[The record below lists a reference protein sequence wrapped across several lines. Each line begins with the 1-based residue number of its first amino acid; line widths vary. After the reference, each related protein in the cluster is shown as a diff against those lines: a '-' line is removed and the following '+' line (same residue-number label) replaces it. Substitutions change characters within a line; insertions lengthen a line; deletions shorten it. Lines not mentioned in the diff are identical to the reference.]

1 MADIRLAKPAAGTT
15 QTVPSAPDGRF
26 IFDFPADAATLTRNG
41 DDLVLTFEDGA
52 AIQLQG
58 FYTTYSKEDMPSFQ
72 VEGVEISGQDF
83 FAALDEDLMPAAGPA
98 SGSSAARGGRYN
110 EYGGSDL
117 LDGLDHLGRLD
128 IGFDGGTQLAT
139 DTVEPSPYSEV
150 DHGVTVTPST
160 PGTDPDD
167 PSIPVQGED
176 FPPTMPHDVLQV
188 DESALDGGSGGGS
201 ATAAG
206 SMRVSAPDGVAIIT
220 IGGVVVWQNGAL
232 TGNPVLTDEGHLDVT
247 GFDGTNLTYTY
258 TLTGSTQEHA
268 KLNAGGENDAI
279 AHEMAVV
286 VTDRDGD
293 SGSAVIRV
301 EITDDVPTIKSFE
314 RDVTEGATA
323 PVEGNA
329 LEGSAAGADGADF
342 AWTNPTQ
349 QGQYGTITLNPNGSY
364 SYTLDNNN
372 AEVKAL
378 TDGQRLTEEFTYTY
392 TDADGDVA
400 EGKVTITINGVNNGV
415 EVGSGTLTVYE
426 AGLDDGS
433 TPGGDNTPTTASGS
447 LHINAPD
454 GVATIAIGE
463 VTVFKNGALTGNT
476 VSTDEG
482 TLTVTGFDAATGELT
497 FTYTLN
503 DNTLGHGLDGMDTHV
518 SHDFAVTVT
527 DVDGSRDTGEVTVV
541 ITDDGPMVTPVEIEY
556 NGKKYVNTVSV
567 SFGADN
573 DTGTGSSLAV
583 NAYDD
588 EGTAIAWT
596 KVDDST
602 TGSGSTPC
610 GNDLSNLSEGESWT
624 NGNIIVSR
632 ENGNFVFKIKENGSN
647 AHIRV
652 TATDA
657 DGDTN
662 TEELNLTA
670 PDAGPNAI
678 IVDEALLSDGNVV
691 NSDNSDHAPSG
702 TDSFTVNLNGEDGT
716 VTLKYGTGED
726 ASTITLSLIN
736 GEQFNTEW
744 LSTNTTLTVNGVEV
758 EVKGA
763 TQTEPGGPWKIEYTY
778 KLTGQQAHKNG
789 GSAGAVGADDALS
802 DSINITVTDA
812 TGDMTTGSLMVT
824 VHDDGPVISDVRFEN
839 GYEGNESVSSN
850 VDIRGSFELD
860 YGADREAG
868 DKALTVQINNG
879 TAIEIEFAEN
889 SNSATVST
897 VLGELTVTRGEDGTY
912 SYVIESGEPQKI
924 ETGDY
929 TLTFTGK
936 DSDGDTASTGAIHVR
951 VKETTTVKLSV
962 SPEDVT
968 EGSTITY
975 TATLVDENGNQAVNK
990 GGDITVT
997 LQHGETITI
1006 ASGASSGSSEPVS
1019 TREDEAYVQ
1028 GDETVS
1034 NQITN
1039 VSQAEGTSNF
1049 EHLVTDDTPV
1059 EVVVKDD
1066 NDKTTVTL
1074 SATEV
1079 VNGQYSL
1086 TVTVDNAPQTDLVLD
1101 LSNGQ
1106 KITIAAGEM
1115 SATQSYDYVPGQS
1128 MDISVTGVEGQTDTD
1143 GNGQISYEEAGE
1155 GFYETLD
1162 FSGAET
1168 STSYDA
1174 AKIVVKAEGGTEAD
1188 DANDWKFTFELQ
1200 DAEGNPVA
1208 AASDITVTYTDPS
1221 GQKQTITISKGESS
1235 AEVSID
1241 SKNTE
1246 DVFKEAPTTGEV
1258 EITGISDSNIEGIG
1272 NSDSANITDTVDK
1285 TTVTL
1290 SATEVVN
1297 GQYSLTVT
1305 VDNAPQTDLV
1315 LDLSNGQKITIAAG
1329 EMSATQSYDYVPGQ
1343 SMDISVTGVEGQTDT
1358 DGNGQISY
1366 EEAGEGFYETLDFSG
1381 AETSTSY
1388 DAAKIVVKA
1397 EGGTEETDQTN
1408 DWKFTFELQDAEG
1421 NPVEAASDI
1430 TVTYTD
1436 PSGQE
1441 QTITISKG
1449 KSSAEVSIDSKNTE
1463 DVFKEAPTNG
1473 EVEITGIS
1481 DSNIEGVGNSDSADI
1496 TDTVDTTTVKL
1507 NATEVENG
1515 QYSLT
1520 VTVDNAPKSD
1530 LVLTLSNNQTITIEA
1545 GKTSATESY
1554 DYVPGQSMAISV
1566 TGVEGQ
1572 TDADKNGQI
1581 SYEEAGEGFYETLDF
1596 SGASVNLDIQ
1606 AGGTVTSDDD
1616 DTKDDGIGQHEV
1628 IIQDSSVGT
1637 ISQFAGGAGSVAV
1650 FQGENKIGELSIID
1664 GKLFFTQTASYSHAE
1679 GEDSAVI
1686 SQDVT
1691 VINAS
1696 GAECELSIA
1705 ITIEDSLP
1713 VAHADRLEL
1722 ETGRKAQGN
1731 LLSNDEES
1739 ADGNTVVHSVT
1750 FNDTTKTFDS
1760 ENNSITLD
1768 GRFGSLTVS
1777 ADGQYTYTLNS
1788 NMEIPEAG
1796 TVSETFSYDIIDGD
1810 GDVSTAS
1817 ATLTILI
1824 GKGTLH
1830 VKESKTTIN
1839 EQGQEI
1845 VIDGDLEDE
1854 KSLNAKITSVKADEN
1869 SIKYDYDLPGLE
1881 ELAFGDYEEVTG
1893 ISGYDHVYET
1903 NYGNLYVN
1911 EDTGAYKFVLNDG
1924 VADPLPEGFEISMS
1938 FTMTTQDDLG
1948 NQGLQN
1954 IVVVIEGT
1962 NDQGTLTE
1970 AGKGGHSSSQMWLDA
1985 KATGTNTVEDPYD
1998 AVTDPNL
2005 GTTPNPDK
2013 PGSATENDDL
2023 GSDTTSRVITW
2034 LPFTLED
2041 VDLNESVSFYAVY
2054 NGAYHSV
2061 PKDANMDGAPLQKY
2075 VDFLSAYP
2083 STEYSVALS
2092 VAWHEFTQK
2101 FTSEELGN
2109 MLFYKT
2115 EGGIFV
2121 IVNDAVHVDGT
2132 GMDTAQN
2139 WLVFIADSD
2148 SDALRHMSEGSG
2160 TGAGHGIIYQFSFQV
2175 RDSNGEIV
2183 RTTERNEQGD
2193 ITGYAETNN
2202 VLVHLYGSNDTPTM
2216 EIAKNGTFIIHD
2228 DDVTKYQSEE
2238 IEGNGKANADIESH
2252 TLKIIYNNKEF
2263 TGNLHGGEVSL
2274 WYIDEVLYVNVSINT
2289 SDGTNYTLSNIRD
2302 YENKGLD
2309 SDITAVVTDQYGN
2322 TAQYEM
2328 HVGCDGDVTAVSGPV
2343 DMSGTGDSDS
2353 LYGGNGSD
2361 TLNGG
2366 EGNDSL
2372 WGLANDDTLHGD
2384 AGNDRLYGGEGND
2397 TLYGDAG
2404 TDVLVGG
2411 SGNDTLHGGDG
2422 NDVLIGDG
2430 QGGFQEIIEGT
2441 VNAETFQKYLDQQSV
2456 ADLDGLI
2463 KKYDEMDLE
2472 GGDDKLFG
2480 GAGDDILIGGSGND
2494 YLDGGAGEDAIFGG
2508 SGNDII
2514 VYDKADYLV
2523 SGGSGIDFMVSDD
2536 SELTLDT
2543 LLSGGKDGQDG
2554 PIVDSIEVLLKGDA
2568 ALSLTS
2574 IQELADKYGIELDTN
2589 PDGQETLTLDMSK
2602 WAESTPAGD
2611 THVFT
2616 SSDGQLTLETNLQ
2629 HDSDASSDNGEMA
2642 QQVFILEHTNS

>member
-1 MADIRLAKPAAGTT
+1 M
-15 QTVPSAPDGRF
+15 
-26 IFDFPADAATLTRNG
+26 
-41 DDLVLTFEDGA
+41 
-52 AIQLQG
+52 
-58 FYTTYSKEDMPSFQ
+58 
-72 VEGVEISGQDF
+72 
-83 FAALDEDLMPAAGPA
+83 
-98 SGSSAARGGRYN
+98 
-110 EYGGSDL
+110 
-117 LDGLDHLGRLD
+117 
-128 IGFDGGTQLAT
+128 
-139 DTVEPSPYSEV
+139 
-150 DHGVTVTPST
+150 
-160 PGTDPDD
+160 
-167 PSIPVQGED
+167 
-176 FPPTMPHDVLQV
+176 
-188 DESALDGGSGGGS
+188 
-201 ATAAG
+201 
-206 SMRVSAPDGVAIIT
+206 
-220 IGGVVVWQNGAL
+220 
-232 TGNPVLTDEGHLDVT
+232 
-247 GFDGTNLTYTY
+247 
-258 TLTGSTQEHA
+258 
-268 KLNAGGENDAI
+268 
-279 AHEMAVV
+279 
-286 VTDRDGD
+286 
-293 SGSAVIRV
+293 
-301 EITDDVPTIKSFE
+301 
-314 RDVTEGATA
+314 
-323 PVEGNA
+323 
-329 LEGSAAGADGADF
+329 
-342 AWTNPTQ
+342 
-349 QGQYGTITLNPNGSY
+349 
-364 SYTLDNNN
+364 
-372 AEVKAL
+372 
-378 TDGQRLTEEFTYTY
+378 
-392 TDADGDVA
+392 
-400 EGKVTITINGVNNGV
+400 
-415 EVGSGTLTVYE
+415 
-426 AGLDDGS
+426 
-433 TPGGDNTPTTASGS
+433 
-447 LHINAPD
+447 
-454 GVATIAIGE
+454 
-463 VTVFKNGALTGNT
+463 
-476 VSTDEG
+476 
-482 TLTVTGFDAATGELT
+482 
-497 FTYTLN
+497 
-503 DNTLGHGLDGMDTHV
+503 
-518 SHDFAVTVT
+518 
-527 DVDGSRDTGEVTVV
+527 
-541 ITDDGPMVTPVEIEY
+541 
-556 NGKKYVNTVSV
+556 
-567 SFGADN
+567 
-573 DTGTGSSLAV
+573 
-583 NAYDD
+583 
-588 EGTAIAWT
+588 
-596 KVDDST
+596 
-602 TGSGSTPC
+602 
-610 GNDLSNLSEGESWT
+610 
-624 NGNIIVSR
+624 
-632 ENGNFVFKIKENGSN
+632 
-647 AHIRV
+647 
-652 TATDA
+652 
-657 DGDTN
+657 
-662 TEELNLTA
+662 
-670 PDAGPNAI
+670 
-678 IVDEALLSDGNVV
+678 
-691 NSDNSDHAPSG
+691 
-702 TDSFTVNLNGEDGT
+702 
-716 VTLKYGTGED
+716 
-726 ASTITLSLIN
+726 
-736 GEQFNTEW
+736 
-744 LSTNTTLTVNGVEV
+744 
-758 EVKGA
+758 
-763 TQTEPGGPWKIEYTY
+763 
-778 KLTGQQAHKNG
+778 
-789 GSAGAVGADDALS
+789 
-802 DSINITVTDA
+802 
-812 TGDMTTGSLMVT
+812 
-824 VHDDGPVISDVRFEN
+824 
-839 GYEGNESVSSN
+839 
-850 VDIRGSFELD
+850 
-860 YGADREAG
+860 
-868 DKALTVQINNG
+868 
-879 TAIEIEFAEN
+879 
-889 SNSATVST
+889 
-897 VLGELTVTRGEDGTY
+897 
-912 SYVIESGEPQKI
+912 
-924 ETGDY
+924 
-929 TLTFTGK
+929 
-936 DSDGDTASTGAIHVR
+936 
-951 VKETTTVKLSV
+951 
-962 SPEDVT
+962 
-968 EGSTITY
+968 
-975 TATLVDENGNQAVNK
+975 
-990 GGDITVT
+990 
-997 LQHGETITI
+997 
-1006 ASGASSGSSEPVS
+1006 
-1019 TREDEAYVQ
+1019 
-1028 GDETVS
+1028 
-1034 NQITN
+1034 
-1039 VSQAEGTSNF
+1039 
-1049 EHLVTDDTPV
+1049 
-1059 EVVVKDD
+1059 
-1066 NDKTTVTL
+1066 
-1074 SATEV
+1074 
-1079 VNGQYSL
+1079 
-1086 TVTVDNAPQTDLVLD
+1086 
-1101 LSNGQ
+1101 
-1106 KITIAAGEM
+1106 
-1115 SATQSYDYVPGQS
+1115 
-1128 MDISVTGVEGQTDTD
+1128 
-1143 GNGQISYEEAGE
+1143 
-1155 GFYETLD
+1155 
-1162 FSGAET
+1162 
-1168 STSYDA
+1168 
-1174 AKIVVKAEGGTEAD
+1174 
-1188 DANDWKFTFELQ
+1188 
-1200 DAEGNPVA
+1200 
-1208 AASDITVTYTDPS
+1208 TYTDPS
-1221 GQKQTITISKGESS
+1221 GQEQTITISKGELS

-1241 SKNTE
+1241 SNNTE

-1258 EITGISDSNIEGIG
+1258 KITGISDSNIEGIG

-1315 LDLSNGQKITIAAG
+1315 LTLSNNQTITIEAG
-1329 EMSATQSYDYVPGQ
+1329 KTSATQSYDYVPGQ
-1343 SMDISVTGVEGQTDT
+1343 SMDISVTGVDGQTDANK
-1358 DGNGQISY
+1358 DGKISY
-1366 EEAGEGFYETLDFSG
+1366 DEAGEGFYETLDFSK
-1381 AETSTSY
+1381 AVTSTSY

-1397 EGGTEETDQTN
+1397 EGGTEADDAN

-1421 NPVEAASDI
+1421 NPVAAASDI

-1507 NATEVENG
+1507 NATEVVNG

-1566 TGVEGQ
+1566 TGVAGQ
-1572 TDADKNGQI
+1572 TDANQDGKI

-1722 ETGRKAQGN
+1722 ETDRKAEGN

-1739 ADGNTVVHSVT
+1739 ADGDTVVHSVT
-1750 FNDTTKTFDS
+1750 FNDTTEIFDS

-1768 GRFGSLTVS
+1768 GRYGSLTVS
-1777 ADGQYTYTLNS
+1777 ADGKYTYTLKDD
-1788 NMEIPEAG
+1788 MKIPEAG

-1839 EQGQEI
+1839 EYGQEI

-1854 KSLNAKITSVKADEN
+1854 KSLNARITSVTADED
-1869 SIKYDYDLPGLE
+1869 SIKYDYDLP
-1881 ELAFGDYEEVTG
+1881 ELKELTFGEYKEITG
-1893 ISGYDHVYET
+1893 TSGYDHVYET
-1903 NYGNLYVN
+1903 SYGDLYVN
-1911 EDTGAYKFVLNDG
+1911 ESTGAYKFVLDDG

-1938 FTMTTQDDLG
+1938 FTMMTKDDNG
-1948 NQGLQN
+1948 VSGYQN

-2005 GTTPNPDK
+2005 GID
-2013 PGSATENDDL
+2013 PGATVENNDL

-2041 VDLNESVSFYAVY
+2041 VDLNESVSFNAVY

-2061 PKDANMDGAPLQKY
+2061 PENVDMDGEPLQKY
-2075 VDFLSAYP
+2075 VDFLSAHP

-2101 FTSEELGN
+2101 FTPEQLGN

-2121 IVNDAVHVDGT
+2121 IVNDAVQVDGT

-2160 TGAGHGIIYQFSFQV
+2160 TGAEHCIIYQFSFQV

-2183 RTTERNEQGD
+2183 RTTERNEQGK
-2193 ITGYAETNN
+2193 ITGYAETNK
-2202 VLVHLYGSNDTPTM
+2202 VLIHLYGSNDTPTM
-2216 EIAKNGTFIIHD
+2216 EMANDGTFVIHD
-2228 DDVTKYQSEE
+2228 DDVTNYQSTE
-2238 IEGNGKANADIESH
+2238 IEGNGNANADTESH
-2252 TLKIIYNNKEF
+2252 TLKIIYNNREF
-2263 TGNLHGGEVSL
+2263 TGDLKYGIVTLWNGREYLQADVSV
-2274 WYIDEVLYVNVSINT
+2274 DTTN
-2289 SDGTNYTLSNIRD
+2289 GTNYIISDIKEANDR
-2302 YENKGLD
+2302 GLN
-2309 SDITAVVTDQYGN
+2309 SDITVIVTDKYGN

-2328 HVGCDGDVTAVSGPV
+2328 HVDRQGDVTAVSNPV
-2343 DMSGTGDSDS
+2343 NMTGTGDSDS

-2372 WGLANDDTLHGD
+2372 WGLAGNDSLHGD

-2543 LLSGGKDGQDG
+2543 LLSGGKDGKGG

-2574 IQELADKYGIELDTN
+2574 IQELADKYGIELGTN
-2589 PDGQETLTLDMSK
+2589 PAGQETLTLDMGK
-2602 WAESTPAGD
+2602 WTEQADGSYDFNGD
-2611 THVFT
+2611 A
-2616 SSDGQLTLETNLQ
+2616 DLTLETNLQ

>member
-58 FYTTYSKEDMPSFQ
+58 FYTTYSKEEMPSFQ
-72 VEGVEISGQDF
+72 VDGVEISGQDF

-258 TLTGSTQEHA
+258 TLTGSTQEHT

-286 VTDRDGD
+286 VTDTDGD

-301 EITDDVPTIKSFE
+301 EITDDVPTIESFE
-314 RDVTEGATA
+314 KTVTEGDAD
-323 PVEGNA
+323 PIVGNA
-329 LEGSAAGADGADF
+329 LEGAVAGADGANF
-342 AWTNPTQ
+342 AWTNPDQ
-349 QGQYGTITLNPNGSY
+349 QGRYGKLTLNEDGTY
-364 SYTLDNNN
+364 SYELNNDDP
-372 AEVKAL
+372 EVKAL
-378 TDGQRLTEEFTYTY
+378 TDGDTRTEEISYTY

-400 EGKVTITINGVNNGV
+400 TGKVTITINGVNNGV

-426 AGLDDGS
+426 AGLADGS
-433 TPGGDNTPTTASGS
+433 QAGQAAAPTTAEGS
-447 LHINAPD
+447 LTVNAPD
-454 GVATIAIGE
+454 GVKDIRIDG
-463 VTVFKNGALTGNT
+463 VTVFENGALTGNT

-482 TLTVTGFDAATGELT
+482 TLTVTGFDEATGELK
-497 FTYTLN
+497 FTYELTG
-503 DNTLGHGLDGMDTHV
+503 NTLEHNTDATDKQL
-518 SHDFAVTVT
+518 SHDLAVTVT
-527 DVDGSRDTGEVTVV
+527 DVDGSTDTGVVTVV
-541 ITDDGPMVTPVEIEY
+541 ITDDGPVVTPVETEY
-556 NGKKYVNTVSV
+556 KGNKYVNTVSV

-573 DTGTGSSLAV
+573 DTGTDSSLAV
-583 NAYDD
+583 NAHDVD
-588 EGTAIAWT
+588 GTVIEWI

-602 TGSGSTPC
+602 SSGT
-610 GNDLSNLSEGESWT
+610 DLSKLSQGESWT

-647 AHIRV
+647 AHITV

-657 DGDTN
+657 DGDTD

-702 TDSFTVNLNGEDGT
+702 TGSFTVNLNGEDGT

-736 GEQFNTEW
+736 GDKFKESW
-744 LSTNTTLTVNGVEV
+744 LSINKTLTVNGVKV
-758 EVKGA
+758 TVTDA

-778 KLTGQQAHKNG
+778 ELTGQQTHTG
-789 GSAGAVGADDALS
+789 QGVGEDDALS
-802 DSINITVTDA
+802 DDIDITVTDA

-975 TATLVDENGNQAVNK
+975 TATLVDENGNPAVNK

-1028 GDETVS
+1028 GDKTVS

-1079 VNGQYSL
+1079 VSGQYSL

-1143 GNGQISYEEAGE
+1143 G
-1155 GFYETLD
+1155 
-1162 FSGAET
+1162 
-1168 STSYDA
+1168 
-1174 AKIVVKAEGGTEAD
+1174 
-1188 DANDWKFTFELQ
+1188 
-1200 DAEGNPVA
+1200 
-1208 AASDITVTYTDPS
+1208 
-1221 GQKQTITISKGESS
+1221 
-1235 AEVSID
+1235 
-1241 SKNTE
+1241 
-1246 DVFKEAPTTGEV
+1246 
-1258 EITGISDSNIEGIG
+1258 
-1272 NSDSANITDTVDK
+1272 
-1285 TTVTL
+1285 
-1290 SATEVVN
+1290 
-1297 GQYSLTVT
+1297 
-1305 VDNAPQTDLV
+1305 
-1315 LDLSNGQKITIAAG
+1315 
-1329 EMSATQSYDYVPGQ
+1329 
-1343 SMDISVTGVEGQTDT
+1343 
-1358 DGNGQISY
+1358 
-1366 EEAGEGFYETLDFSG
+1366 
-1381 AETSTSY
+1381 
-1388 DAAKIVVKA
+1388 
-1397 EGGTEETDQTN
+1397 
-1408 DWKFTFELQDAEG
+1408 
-1421 NPVEAASDI
+1421 
-1430 TVTYTD
+1430 
-1436 PSGQE
+1436 
-1441 QTITISKG
+1441 
-1449 KSSAEVSIDSKNTE
+1449 
-1463 DVFKEAPTNG
+1463 
-1473 EVEITGIS
+1473 
-1481 DSNIEGVGNSDSADI
+1481 
-1496 TDTVDTTTVKL
+1496 
-1507 NATEVENG
+1507 
-1515 QYSLT
+1515 
-1520 VTVDNAPKSD
+1520 
-1530 LVLTLSNNQTITIEA
+1530 
-1545 GKTSATESY
+1545 
-1554 DYVPGQSMAISV
+1554 
-1566 TGVEGQ
+1566 
-1572 TDADKNGQI
+1572 NGQI

-1722 ETGRKAQGN
+1722 ETDRKAEGN

-1739 ADGNTVVHSVT
+1739 ADGDTVVHSVT
-1750 FNDTTKTFDS
+1750 FNDTTEIFDS

-1768 GRFGSLTVS
+1768 GRYGSLTVS
-1777 ADGQYTYTLNS
+1777 ADGKYTYTLKDD
-1788 NMEIPEAG
+1788 MKIPEAG

-1839 EQGQEI
+1839 EYGQEI

-1854 KSLNAKITSVKADEN
+1854 KSLNARITSVTADED
-1869 SIKYDYDLPGLE
+1869 SIKYDYDLP
-1881 ELAFGDYEEVTG
+1881 ELKELTFGEYKEITG
-1893 ISGYDHVYET
+1893 TSGYDHVYET
-1903 NYGNLYVN
+1903 SYGDLYVN
-1911 EDTGAYKFVLNDG
+1911 ESTGAYKFVLDDG

-1938 FTMTTQDDLG
+1938 FTMTTKDANG
-1948 NQGLQN
+1948 TSGYQN

-1970 AGKGGHSSSQMWLDA
+1970 AGESGHASNQMWLDV
-1985 KATGTNTVEDPYD
+1985 KAAGTNTTEDPYD
-1998 AVTDPNL
+1998 AVKDPNL
-2005 GTTPNPDK
+2005 GTTPNPDN
-2013 PGSATENDDL
+2013 PGEPTTNDDL
-2023 GSDTTSRVITW
+2023 GSDTTSRVVTW
-2034 LPFTLED
+2034 LPFTLKD
-2041 VDLNESVSFYAVY
+2041 VDLDESVTFEAVY
-2054 NGAYHSV
+2054 NGAYH
-2061 PKDANMDGAPLQKY
+2061 KDPGAANMNGQSLQTY
-2075 VDFLSAYP
+2075 VDFLTEHP

-2101 FTSEELGN
+2101 FTSDQLGN

-2121 IVNDAVHVDGT
+2121 IVNDAVKVDGT

-2139 WLVFIADSD
+2139 WLAFIADSD
-2148 SDALRHMSEGSG
+2148 SDALRHMSEGST
-2160 TGAGHGIIYQFSFQV
+2160 TGFENGIIYKFSFQV
-2175 RDSNGEIV
+2175 RDSNREVI
-2183 RTTERNEQGD
+2183 RTTVTNENGQ
-2193 ITGYAETNN
+2193 ITGYADMNN

-2216 EIAKNGTFIIHD
+2216 EISGDGSIVIHD
-2228 DDVTKYQSEE
+2228 DDVSRYQSSEVTD
-2238 IEGNGKANADIESH
+2238 GGKATIDTEQH
-2252 TLKIIYNNKEF
+2252 KIQILYDDKQF
-2263 TGNLHGGEVSL
+2263 TGTLGQGTVKLNHGNEG
-2274 WYIDEVLYVNVSINT
+2274 LYVST
-2289 SDGTNYTLSNIRD
+2289 ALDSSDGTRYILNSITDDKWN
-2302 YENKGLD
+2302 GLN
-2309 SDITAVVTDQYGN
+2309 SDITVIVTDKYGN
-2322 TAQYEM
+2322 MAQYKV
-2328 HVGCDGDVTAVSGPV
+2328 HVDESGKVTNVSDFV
-2343 DMSGTGDSDS
+2343 NMTGTEDSDS
-2353 LYGGNGSD
+2353 LYGGNGDDTLWGNDGNDSLWGLGGND

-2366 EGNDSL
+2366 EGND
-2372 WGLANDDTLHGD
+2372 
-2384 AGNDRLYGGEGND
+2384 RLYGGLDND
-2397 TLYGDAG
+2397 SLYGGAG

-2411 SGNDTLHGGDG
+2411 RGNDTLYGDEG

-2430 QGGFQEIIEGT
+2430 QDGFQALIEDT
-2441 VNAETFQKYLDQQSV
+2441 VNAQTFQKYLDQQSV
-2456 ADLDGLI
+2456 ADLEGLI
-2463 KKYDEMDLE
+2463 KKYDEMDSI

-2494 YLDGGAGEDAIFGG
+2494 YLQGDGGEDTIFGGAGK
-2508 SGNDII
+2508 DII
-2514 VYDKADYLV
+2514 VYDNNDYLV

-2536 SELTLDT
+2536 TSLTLDG
-2543 LLSGGKDGQDG
+2543 LLSNTSSDKPLVSG
-2554 PIVDSIEVLLKGDA
+2554 IEVLLKGDA

-2574 IQELADKYGIELDTN
+2574 IQDLADRYGITLGTN
-2589 PDGQETLTLDMSK
+2589 ADGQETLTLDMSK
-2602 WAESTPAGD
+2602 WNGSISADG

-2616 SSDGQLTLETNLQ
+2616 STDNDLTLETNLQ
-2629 HDSDASSDNGEMA
+2629 HDAASSSDNGEMA
-2642 QQVFILEHTNS
+2642 QQVFILENTNS

>member
-15 QTVPSAPDGRF
+15 QTVPSAPNGRF

-58 FYTTYSKEDMPSFQ
+58 FYTTYSKEEMPSFQ
-72 VEGVEISGQDF
+72 VDGVEISGQDF

-98 SGSSAARGGRYN
+98 SGSSAARGSRYN

-150 DHGVTVTPST
+150 DHGVTVTPS
-160 PGTDPDD
+160 G
-167 PSIPVQGED
+167 VG
-176 FPPTMPHDVLQV
+176 
-188 DESALDGGSGGGS
+188 A
-201 ATAAG
+201 ATE
-206 SMRVSAPDGVAIIT
+206 
-220 IGGVVVWQNGAL
+220 VV
-232 TGNPVLTDEGHLDVT
+232 
-247 GFDGTNLTYTY
+247 
-258 TLTGSTQEHA
+258 
-268 KLNAGGENDAI
+268 
-279 AHEMAVV
+279 
-286 VTDRDGD
+286 
-293 SGSAVIRV
+293 
-301 EITDDVPTIKSFE
+301 
-314 RDVTEGATA
+314 
-323 PVEGNA
+323 
-329 LEGSAAGADGADF
+329 
-342 AWTNPTQ
+342 
-349 QGQYGTITLNPNGSY
+349 
-364 SYTLDNNN
+364 
-372 AEVKAL
+372 
-378 TDGQRLTEEFTYTY
+378 
-392 TDADGDVA
+392 
-400 EGKVTITINGVNNGV
+400 
-415 EVGSGTLTVYE
+415 TVYE
-426 AGLDDGS
+426 AGLEGGS
-433 TPGGDNTPTTASGS
+433 QAGEKDAPTMAGGS
-447 LHINAPD
+447 LSINAPD
-454 GVATIAIGE
+454 GVASIVIGG
-463 VTVFKNGALTGNT
+463 VVVFENGALTGKG

-482 TLTVTGFDAATGELT
+482 TLSVTGYDPATGKLDFSYSLDRNTTEHVKSDPDTDTQISHTLVVTVTDTDGDSGSTTITVNVVDDAPTAVDDTVIGEEAQAQQGVVGDVLENDKTGADGLPNAVTSVKHGDEESMAGSALKGAYGELTLNADGTYTYKLDKNVDVEKGKSVTET
-497 FTYTLN
+497 FTYT
-503 DNTLGHGLDGMDTHV
+503 
-518 SHDFAVTVT
+518 
-527 DVDGSRDTGEVTVV
+527 
-541 ITDDGPMVTPVEIEY
+541 
-556 NGKKYVNTVSV
+556 
-567 SFGADN
+567 
-573 DTGTGSSLAV
+573 
-583 NAYDD
+583 
-588 EGTAIAWT
+588 
-596 KVDDST
+596 
-602 TGSGSTPC
+602 
-610 GNDLSNLSEGESWT
+610 
-624 NGNIIVSR
+624 II
-632 ENGNFVFKIKENGSN
+632 
-647 AHIRV
+647 
-652 TATDA
+652 DA
-657 DGDTN
+657 DGDTSEA
-662 TEELNLTA
+662 TLTITIRGDEKEPVA
-670 PDAGPNAI
+670 PGEDKAEI
-678 IVDEALLSDGNVV
+678 VVDEGALSDG
-691 NSDNSDHAPSG
+691 SGQHAEHG
-702 TDSFTVNLNGEDGT
+702 ILGKDSFTVNLNGEDGT

-736 GEQFNTEW
+736 DDMFDENW
-744 LSTNTTLTVNGVEV
+744 LSTNKTLTVNGVVV
-758 EVKGA
+758 EVTDA

-975 TATLVDENGNQAVNK
+975 TATLVDENGNPAVNK

-1128 MDISVTGVEGQTDTD
+1128 M
-1143 GNGQISYEEAGE
+1143 
-1155 GFYETLD
+1155 
-1162 FSGAET
+1162 
-1168 STSYDA
+1168 
-1174 AKIVVKAEGGTEAD
+1174 
-1188 DANDWKFTFELQ
+1188 
-1200 DAEGNPVA
+1200 
-1208 AASDITVTYTDPS
+1208 
-1221 GQKQTITISKGESS
+1221 
-1235 AEVSID
+1235 
-1241 SKNTE
+1241 
-1246 DVFKEAPTTGEV
+1246 
-1258 EITGISDSNIEGIG
+1258 
-1272 NSDSANITDTVDK
+1272 
-1285 TTVTL
+1285 
-1290 SATEVVN
+1290 
-1297 GQYSLTVT
+1297 
-1305 VDNAPQTDLV
+1305 
-1315 LDLSNGQKITIAAG
+1315 
-1329 EMSATQSYDYVPGQ
+1329 
-1343 SMDISVTGVEGQTDT
+1343 
-1358 DGNGQISY
+1358 
-1366 EEAGEGFYETLDFSG
+1366 
-1381 AETSTSY
+1381 
-1388 DAAKIVVKA
+1388 
-1397 EGGTEETDQTN
+1397 
-1408 DWKFTFELQDAEG
+1408 
-1421 NPVEAASDI
+1421 
-1430 TVTYTD
+1430 
-1436 PSGQE
+1436 
-1441 QTITISKG
+1441 
-1449 KSSAEVSIDSKNTE
+1449 
-1463 DVFKEAPTNG
+1463 
-1473 EVEITGIS
+1473 
-1481 DSNIEGVGNSDSADI
+1481 
-1496 TDTVDTTTVKL
+1496 
-1507 NATEVENG
+1507 
-1515 QYSLT
+1515 
-1520 VTVDNAPKSD
+1520 
-1530 LVLTLSNNQTITIEA
+1530 
-1545 GKTSATESY
+1545 
-1554 DYVPGQSMAISV
+1554 AISV
-1566 TGVEGQ
+1566 TGVAGQ
-1572 TDADKNGQI
+1572 TDANQDGKI

-1637 ISQFAGGAGSVAV
+1637 ISQFAGEAGSVAV

-1722 ETGRKAQGN
+1722 ETDRKAEGN

-1739 ADGNTVVHSVT
+1739 ADGDTVVHSVT
-1750 FNDTTKTFDS
+1750 FNDTTEIFDS

-1768 GRFGSLTVS
+1768 GRYGSLTVS
-1777 ADGQYTYTLNS
+1777 ADGKYTYTLKDD
-1788 NMEIPEAG
+1788 MKIPEAG

-1839 EQGQEI
+1839 EYGQEI

-1854 KSLNAKITSVKADEN
+1854 KSLNARITSVTADED
-1869 SIKYDYDLPGLE
+1869 SIKYDYDLP
-1881 ELAFGDYEEVTG
+1881 ELKELTFGEYKEITG
-1893 ISGYDHVYET
+1893 TSGYDHVYET
-1903 NYGNLYVN
+1903 SYGDLYVN
-1911 EDTGAYKFVLNDG
+1911 ESTGAYKFVLDDG

-1938 FTMTTQDDLG
+1938 FTMMTKDDNG
-1948 NQGLQN
+1948 VSGYQN

-2005 GTTPNPDK
+2005 GID
-2013 PGSATENDDL
+2013 PGATVENNDL

-2041 VDLNESVSFYAVY
+2041 VDLNESVSFNAVY

-2061 PKDANMDGAPLQKY
+2061 PENVDMDGEPLQKY
-2075 VDFLSAYP
+2075 VDFLSAHP

-2101 FTSEELGN
+2101 FTPEQLGN

-2121 IVNDAVHVDGT
+2121 IVNDAVQVDGT

-2160 TGAGHGIIYQFSFQV
+2160 TGAEHGIIYQFSFQV

-2183 RTTERNEQGD
+2183 RTTERNEQGK
-2193 ITGYAETNN
+2193 ITGYAETNK
-2202 VLVHLYGSNDTPTM
+2202 VLIHLYGSNDTPTM
-2216 EIAKNGTFIIHD
+2216 EMANDGTFVIHD
-2228 DDVTKYQSEE
+2228 DDVTNYQSTE
-2238 IEGNGKANADIESH
+2238 IEGNGNANADTESH
-2252 TLKIIYNNKEF
+2252 TLKIIYNNREF
-2263 TGNLHGGEVSL
+2263 TGDLKYGIVTLWNGGEYLQADVSV
-2274 WYIDEVLYVNVSINT
+2274 DTTN
-2289 SDGTNYTLSNIRD
+2289 GTNYIISDIKEANDR
-2302 YENKGLD
+2302 GLN
-2309 SDITAVVTDQYGN
+2309 SDITVIVTDKYGN

-2328 HVGCDGDVTAVSGPV
+2328 HVDRQGDVTAVSNPV
-2343 DMSGTGDSDS
+2343 NMTGTGDSDS

-2372 WGLANDDTLHGD
+2372 WGLAGNDSLHGD

-2411 SGNDTLHGGDG
+2411 SGNDTLHGGEG

-2430 QGGFQEIIEGT
+2430 QDGFQALIEDT

-2456 ADLDGLI
+2456 ADLEGLI
-2463 KKYDEMDLE
+2463 KKYDEMDSI

-2494 YLDGGAGEDAIFGG
+2494 YLQGDGGEDTIFGGAGK
-2508 SGNDII
+2508 DII

-2536 SELTLDT
+2536 TGLTLDG
-2543 LLSGGKDGQDG
+2543 LLSNTSSDKPLVSG
-2554 PIVDSIEVLLKGDA
+2554 IEVLLKGED

-2574 IQELADKYGIELDTN
+2574 IKDLADRYGITLGVNEAGEEILQLDDRWTKQD
-2589 PDGQETLTLDMSK
+2589 DGSYDFNGG
-2602 WAESTPAGD
+2602 AEA
-2611 THVFT
+2611 
-2616 SSDGQLTLETNLQ
+2616 DGGLTLETSLTPVETG
-2629 HDSDASSDNGEMA
+2629 DPASEA
-2642 QQVFILEHTNS
+2642 VQQQVFTLEHSNG

>member
-58 FYTTYSKEDMPSFQ
+58 FYTTYSKEEMPSFQ
-72 VEGVEISGQDF
+72 VDGVEISGQDF

-206 SMRVSAPDGVAIIT
+206 SMRVSAPDDVAIIT

-258 TLTGSTQEHA
+258 TLTGSTQEHT

-286 VTDRDGD
+286 VTDTDGD

-301 EITDDVPTIKSFE
+301 EITDDVPTIESFE
-314 RDVTEGATA
+314 KTVTEGDAD
-323 PVEGNA
+323 PIVGNA
-329 LEGSAAGADGADF
+329 LEGAVAGADGANF
-342 AWTNPTQ
+342 AWTNPDQ
-349 QGQYGTITLNPNGSY
+349 QGRYGKLTLNEDGTY
-364 SYTLDNNN
+364 SYELNNDDP
-372 AEVKAL
+372 EVKAL
-378 TDGQRLTEEFTYTY
+378 TDGDTRTEEISYTY

-400 EGKVTITINGVNNGV
+400 TGKVTITINGVNNGV

-426 AGLDDGS
+426 AGLADGS
-433 TPGGDNTPTTASGS
+433 QAGQAAAPTTAEGS
-447 LHINAPD
+447 LTVNAPD
-454 GVATIAIGE
+454 GVKDIRIDG
-463 VTVFKNGALTGNT
+463 VTVFENGALTGNT

-482 TLTVTGFDAATGELT
+482 TLTVTGFDEATGELK
-497 FTYTLN
+497 FTYELTG
-503 DNTLGHGLDGMDTHV
+503 NTLEHNTDATDKQL
-518 SHDFAVTVT
+518 SHDLAVTVT
-527 DVDGSRDTGEVTVV
+527 DVDGSTDTGVVTVV
-541 ITDDGPMVTPVEIEY
+541 ITDDGPVVTPVETEY
-556 NGKKYVNTVSV
+556 KGNKYVNTVSV

-573 DTGTGSSLAV
+573 DTGTDSSLAV
-583 NAYDD
+583 NAHDVD
-588 EGTAIAWT
+588 GTVIEWI

-602 TGSGSTPC
+602 SSGT
-610 GNDLSNLSEGESWT
+610 DLSKLSQGESWT

-647 AHIRV
+647 AHITV

-657 DGDTN
+657 DGDTD

-691 NSDNSDHAPSG
+691 NSDNSDHAPSDTG
-702 TDSFTVNLNGEDGT
+702 SFTVNLNGEDGT

-736 GEQFNTEW
+736 GDKFKESW
-744 LSTNTTLTVNGVEV
+744 LSINKTLTVNGVKV
-758 EVKGA
+758 TVTDA

-778 KLTGQQAHKNG
+778 ELTGQQTHTG
-789 GSAGAVGADDALS
+789 QGVGEDDVLS
-802 DSINITVTDA
+802 DDIDITVTDA

-912 SYVIESGEPQKI
+912 SYVIESGESQKI

-968 EGSTITY
+968 EGETITY
-975 TATLVDENGNQAVNK
+975 TATLVDENGNPAVNK
-990 GGDITVT
+990 GGEITVT
-997 LQHGETITI
+997 LQNGETITI
-1006 ASGASSGSSEPVS
+1006 ASGASSGTSKPVS
-1019 TREDEAYVQ
+1019 PREDEAYVQ
-1028 GDETVS
+1028 GDESVS
-1034 NQITN
+1034 NHITN
-1039 VSQAEGTSNF
+1039 VSQAGGTSNF
-1049 EHLVTDDTPV
+1049 ENLVADDTPV
-1059 EVVVKDD
+1059 NVVVRDDSDPTTVQITAHNVQEGSESVVFDIRLSNKPDPSYEGNTTVQVQIGERTYDVLVNTDGQGTLTVPNPNGEDVYQDGSSLTATVIGVTGGNYEKVVTGQSATANITDTIDTTTVHLSATAVANGQYTITATLENKDGLPVAPQEDLTLTLSNGQTITIAANQTKGQDTFTYETNQSLNVTVESVSDNKYENLDFSEAQAEISYDNAQVIVTATNGSEEDSSTNQWEYTFELVDGNNQEVVAQSDIVVTYK
-1066 NDKTTVTL
+1066 KPGSEETTTVTIEAGKSSVTVYYESGNTEDVFKDPSSATVTITNVDNQHIAIGEQSSATSMIEDTIDVTTVHL

-1086 TVTVDNAPQTDLVLD
+1086 TVTVDNAPQSELVLT
-1101 LSNGQ
+1101 LSNNQ
-1106 KITIAAGEM
+1106 TITIEAGKT

-1128 MDISVTGVEGQTDTD
+1128 MDISVTGVDGQTDANKD
-1143 GNGQISYEEAGE
+1143 GKISYDEAGE

-1162 FSGAET
+1162 FS
-1168 STSYDA
+1168 
-1174 AKIVVKAEGGTEAD
+1174 K
-1188 DANDWKFTFELQ
+1188 
-1200 DAEGNPVA
+1200 
-1208 AASDITVTYTDPS
+1208 
-1221 GQKQTITISKGESS
+1221 
-1235 AEVSID
+1235 
-1241 SKNTE
+1241 
-1246 DVFKEAPTTGEV
+1246 
-1258 EITGISDSNIEGIG
+1258 
-1272 NSDSANITDTVDK
+1272 
-1285 TTVTL
+1285 
-1290 SATEVVN
+1290 
-1297 GQYSLTVT
+1297 
-1305 VDNAPQTDLV
+1305 
-1315 LDLSNGQKITIAAG
+1315 
-1329 EMSATQSYDYVPGQ
+1329 
-1343 SMDISVTGVEGQTDT
+1343 
-1358 DGNGQISY
+1358 
-1366 EEAGEGFYETLDFSG
+1366 
-1381 AETSTSY
+1381 
-1388 DAAKIVVKA
+1388 
-1397 EGGTEETDQTN
+1397 
-1408 DWKFTFELQDAEG
+1408 
-1421 NPVEAASDI
+1421 
-1430 TVTYTD
+1430 
-1436 PSGQE
+1436 
-1441 QTITISKG
+1441 
-1449 KSSAEVSIDSKNTE
+1449 
-1463 DVFKEAPTNG
+1463 
-1473 EVEITGIS
+1473 
-1481 DSNIEGVGNSDSADI
+1481 
-1496 TDTVDTTTVKL
+1496 
-1507 NATEVENG
+1507 
-1515 QYSLT
+1515 
-1520 VTVDNAPKSD
+1520 
-1530 LVLTLSNNQTITIEA
+1530 
-1545 GKTSATESY
+1545 
-1554 DYVPGQSMAISV
+1554 
-1566 TGVEGQ
+1566 
-1572 TDADKNGQI
+1572 
-1581 SYEEAGEGFYETLDF
+1581 
-1596 SGASVNLDIQ
+1596 ASVNLDIK
-1606 AGGTVTSDDD
+1606 AGGTVTSYDDA
-1616 DTKDDGIGQHEV
+1616 TKDNMSGQYEV
-1628 IIQDSSVGT
+1628 SIQDSSVGT
-1637 ISQFAGGAGSVAV
+1637 ISQFANGADSVAV
-1650 FQGENKIGELSIID
+1650 FQGENEIGELSIVD

-1679 GEDSAVI
+1679 GENSAVI
-1686 SQDVT
+1686 SRDVT

-1722 ETGRKAQGN
+1722 ETDRMAEGN

-1796 TVSETFSYDIIDGD
+1796 TVSETFSYNIIDGD

-1830 VKESKTTIN
+1830 VKEQKTTVN
-1839 EQGQEI
+1839 AEGQET
-1845 VIDGDLEDE
+1845 VTGDKWSEA
-1854 KSLNAKITSVKADEN
+1854 KSLNAEITSVEADED
-1869 SIKYDYDLPGLE
+1869 SIQYEYDLPGLTKLTFE
-1881 ELAFGDYEEVTG
+1881 DYKA
-1893 ISGYDHVYET
+1893 ISDKDGYDHVYET

-1911 EDTGAYKFVLNDG
+1911 EGTGDYKFVLNNE

-1938 FTMTTQDDLG
+1938 FTMTTKDDLG
-1948 NQGLQN
+1948 NLGFQN

-1970 AGKGGHSSSQMWLDA
+1970 AGKSGHKSNQMWLDA
-1985 KATGTNTVEDPYD
+1985 KAAGTNTVEDPYD

-2005 GTTPNPDK
+2005 GTTPTNQ
-2013 PGSATENDDL
+2013 PGTATENEDL

-2041 VDLNESVSFYAVY
+2041 VDLNESVSFEAVY

-2061 PKDANMDGAPLQKY
+2061 PNKVDMEGERLQKY
-2075 VDFLSAYP
+2075 VDFLSAHP

-2101 FTSEELGN
+2101 FTPEELGN

-2160 TGAGHGIIYQFSFQV
+2160 TGYEHGIIYQFSFQV
-2175 RDSNGEIV
+2175 KDSNGEIV
-2183 RTTERNEQGD
+2183 RTTQTNESGH
-2193 ITGYAETNN
+2193 ITGYAETNK
-2202 VLVHLYGSNDTPTM
+2202 VLVHLYGSNDTPT
-2216 EIAKNGTFIIHD
+2216 IKIDNNGTFVIHD
-2228 DDVTKYQSEE
+2228 DDVTNYQSSE
-2238 IEGNGKANADIESH
+2238 IEGNGNANADTESH

-2274 WYIDEVLYVNVSINT
+2274 WYKGEVLRADVSVNT
-2289 SDGTNYTLSNIRD
+2289 TDGTNYILSNIKD
-2302 YENKGLD
+2302 YKNIGLN
-2309 SDITAVVTDQYGN
+2309 SNITVIVTDKYGN

-2328 HVGCDGDVTAVSGPV
+2328 HVDHKGDVTAVSGPV
-2343 DMSGTGDSDS
+2343 NMTGTGDSDS

-2372 WGLANDDTLHGD
+2372 WGFAGDDTLYGD
-2384 AGNDRLYGGEGND
+2384 DGNDRLYGGDGND
-2397 TLYGDAG
+2397 RLYGGAG

-2411 SGNDTLHGGDG
+2411 SGDDTLDGGDG

-2463 KKYDEMDLE
+2463 KKYDEMDSE

-2514 VYDKADYLV
+2514 VYDSNDYLV

-2536 SELTLDT
+2536 KNLTLSS
-2543 LLSGGKDGQDG
+2543 LLDNSVDDKPLVSG
-2554 PIVDSIEVLLKGDA
+2554 IEVLLKGDA

-2574 IQELADKYGIELDTN
+2574 LDQLASDYGI
-2589 PDGQETLTLDMSK
+2589 TLDSK
-2602 WAESTPAGD
+2602 DGKEVLQLDGRWTKTADGIYDFHGGAEEG
-2611 THVFT
+2611 
-2616 SSDGQLTLETNLQ
+2616 GLTLETNLP

>member
-58 FYTTYSKEDMPSFQ
+58 FYTTYSKEEMPSFQ
-72 VEGVEISGQDF
+72 VDGVEISGQDF

-258 TLTGSTQEHA
+258 TLTGSTQEHT

-286 VTDRDGD
+286 VTDTDGD

-301 EITDDVPTIKSFE
+301 EITDDVPTIESFE
-314 RDVTEGATA
+314 KTVTEGDAD
-323 PVEGNA
+323 PIVGNA
-329 LEGSAAGADGADF
+329 LEGAVAGADGANF
-342 AWTNPTQ
+342 AWTNPDQ
-349 QGQYGTITLNPNGSY
+349 QGRYGKLTLNEDGTY
-364 SYTLDNNN
+364 SYELNNDDP
-372 AEVKAL
+372 EVKAL
-378 TDGQRLTEEFTYTY
+378 TDGDTRTEEISYTY

-400 EGKVTITINGVNNGV
+400 TGKVTITINGVNNGV

-426 AGLDDGS
+426 AGLADGS
-433 TPGGDNTPTTASGS
+433 QAGQAAAPTTAEGS
-447 LHINAPD
+447 LTVNAPD
-454 GVATIAIGE
+454 GVKDIRIDG
-463 VTVFKNGALTGNT
+463 VTVFENGALTGNT

-482 TLTVTGFDAATGELT
+482 TLTVTGFDEATGELK
-497 FTYTLN
+497 FTYELTG
-503 DNTLGHGLDGMDTHV
+503 NTLEHNTDATDKQL
-518 SHDFAVTVT
+518 SHDLAVTVT
-527 DVDGSRDTGEVTVV
+527 DVDGSTDTGVVTVV
-541 ITDDGPMVTPVEIEY
+541 ITDDGPVVTPVETEY
-556 NGKKYVNTVSV
+556 KGNKYVNTVSV

-573 DTGTGSSLAV
+573 DTGTDSSLAV
-583 NAYDD
+583 NAHDVD
-588 EGTAIAWT
+588 GTVIEWI

-602 TGSGSTPC
+602 SSGT
-610 GNDLSNLSEGESWT
+610 DLSKLSQGESWT

-647 AHIRV
+647 AHITV

-657 DGDTN
+657 DGDTD

-702 TDSFTVNLNGEDGT
+702 TGSFTVNLNGEDGT

-736 GEQFNTEW
+736 GDKFKESW
-744 LSTNTTLTVNGVEV
+744 LSINKTLTVNGVKV
-758 EVKGA
+758 TVTDA

-778 KLTGQQAHKNG
+778 ELTGQQTHTG
-789 GSAGAVGADDALS
+789 QGVGEDDALS
-802 DSINITVTDA
+802 DDIDITVTDA

-975 TATLVDENGNQAVNK
+975 TATLVDENGNPAVNK

-1128 MDISVTGVEGQTDTD
+1128 MDISVTGV
-1143 GNGQISYEEAGE
+1143 S
-1155 GFYETLD
+1155 
-1162 FSGAET
+1162 
-1168 STSYDA
+1168 
-1174 AKIVVKAEGGTEAD
+1174 
-1188 DANDWKFTFELQ
+1188 
-1200 DAEGNPVA
+1200 
-1208 AASDITVTYTDPS
+1208 
-1221 GQKQTITISKGESS
+1221 
-1235 AEVSID
+1235 
-1241 SKNTE
+1241 
-1246 DVFKEAPTTGEV
+1246 
-1258 EITGISDSNIEGIG
+1258 
-1272 NSDSANITDTVDK
+1272 
-1285 TTVTL
+1285 
-1290 SATEVVN
+1290 
-1297 GQYSLTVT
+1297 
-1305 VDNAPQTDLV
+1305 
-1315 LDLSNGQKITIAAG
+1315 
-1329 EMSATQSYDYVPGQ
+1329 
-1343 SMDISVTGVEGQTDT
+1343 
-1358 DGNGQISY
+1358 
-1366 EEAGEGFYETLDFSG
+1366 
-1381 AETSTSY
+1381 
-1388 DAAKIVVKA
+1388 
-1397 EGGTEETDQTN
+1397 
-1408 DWKFTFELQDAEG
+1408 
-1421 NPVEAASDI
+1421 
-1430 TVTYTD
+1430 
-1436 PSGQE
+1436 
-1441 QTITISKG
+1441 
-1449 KSSAEVSIDSKNTE
+1449 
-1463 DVFKEAPTNG
+1463 
-1473 EVEITGIS
+1473 
-1481 DSNIEGVGNSDSADI
+1481 
-1496 TDTVDTTTVKL
+1496 
-1507 NATEVENG
+1507 
-1515 QYSLT
+1515 
-1520 VTVDNAPKSD
+1520 
-1530 LVLTLSNNQTITIEA
+1530 
-1545 GKTSATESY
+1545 
-1554 DYVPGQSMAISV
+1554 
-1566 TGVEGQ
+1566 GQ
-1572 TDADKNGQI
+1572 TDANQDGQI

-1722 ETGRKAQGN
+1722 ETDRKAEGN

-1739 ADGNTVVHSVT
+1739 ADGDTVVHSVT
-1750 FNDTTKTFDS
+1750 FNDTTEIFDS

-1768 GRFGSLTVS
+1768 GRYGSLTVS
-1777 ADGQYTYTLNS
+1777 ADGKYTYTLKDD
-1788 NMEIPEAG
+1788 MKIPEAG

-1839 EQGQEI
+1839 EYGQEI

-1854 KSLNAKITSVKADEN
+1854 KSLNARITSVTADED
-1869 SIKYDYDLPGLE
+1869 SIKYDYDLP
-1881 ELAFGDYEEVTG
+1881 ELKELTFGEYKEITG
-1893 ISGYDHVYET
+1893 TSGYDHVYET
-1903 NYGNLYVN
+1903 SYGDLYVN
-1911 EDTGAYKFVLNDG
+1911 ESTGAYKFVLDDG

-1938 FTMTTQDDLG
+1938 FTMTTQDANG
-1948 NQGLQN
+1948 TSGYQN
-1954 IVVVIEGT
+1954 IVVVIKGT

-1970 AGKGGHSSSQMWLDA
+1970 AGNSGHASNQMWLDV
-1985 KATGTNTVEDPYD
+1985 KAAGANTKEDPYD
-1998 AVTDPNL
+1998 AIDDPNL
-2005 GTTPNPDK
+2005 GTEPIPD
-2013 PGSATENDDL
+2013 GSGKIKENDDL
-2023 GSDTTSRVITW
+2023 GSDTTSRVVTW
-2034 LPFTLED
+2034 LPFTLKD
-2041 VDLNESVSFYAVY
+2041 VDLDESVTFEAVY
-2054 NGAYHSV
+2054 NGAYH
-2061 PKDANMDGAPLQKY
+2061 KDPGAANMNGQSLQTY
-2075 VDFLSAYP
+2075 VDFLTEHP

-2101 FTSEELGN
+2101 FTSDQLGN

-2121 IVNDAVHVDGT
+2121 IVNDAVKVDGT

-2139 WLVFIADSD
+2139 WLAFIADSD
-2148 SDALRHMSEGSG
+2148 SDALRHMSEGST
-2160 TGAGHGIIYQFSFQV
+2160 TGFENGIIYKFSFQV
-2175 RDSNGEIV
+2175 RDSNREVI
-2183 RTTERNEQGD
+2183 RTTVTNENGQ
-2193 ITGYAETNN
+2193 ITGYADMNN
-2202 VLVHLYGSNDTPTM
+2202 VLVHLYGSNDTQTM
-2216 EIAKNGTFIIHD
+2216 EMANDGTFVIHD
-2228 DDVTKYQSEE
+2228 DDVTNYQSTE
-2238 IEGNGKANADIESH
+2238 IEGNGNANADTESH
-2252 TLKIIYNNKEF
+2252 TLKIIYNNREF
-2263 TGNLHGGEVSL
+2263 TGDLKYGIVTLWNGRECLQADVSV
-2274 WYIDEVLYVNVSINT
+2274 DTTN
-2289 SDGTNYTLSNIRD
+2289 GTNYIISDIKGASD
-2302 YENKGLD
+2302 KGLN
-2309 SDITAVVTDQYGN
+2309 SDITVIVTDKYGN

-2328 HVGCDGDVTAVSGPV
+2328 HVDRQGDVTAVSNPV
-2343 DMSGTGDSDS
+2343 NMTGTGDSDS

-2372 WGLANDDTLHGD
+2372 WGLAGNDSLHGD

-2543 LLSGGKDGQDG
+2543 LLSGGKDGKGG

-2574 IQELADKYGIELDTN
+2574 IQELADKYGIELGTN
-2589 PDGQETLTLDMSK
+2589 PAGQETLTLDMGK
-2602 WAESTPAGD
+2602 WTEQADGSYDFNGD
-2611 THVFT
+2611 A
-2616 SSDGQLTLETNLQ
+2616 DLTLETNLQ